1 MKYSPSINPL
11 FLTTMLEAM
20 ESGMGRDEAANDLM
34 SYSSKE
40 RKEILAEIPTV
51 NTPEE
56 KMSRFLNLAFFG
68 KQILGEEEQKSK
80 DSLFPSI
87 SLYKG
92 EELKKNP
99 YYIALSSLGKF
110 QDGDL
115 TFEFQHYE
123 PFAPFVL
130 DEKRVDDLYNEVT
143 PLGYVSSK
151 LEYPAIRKGKTNWM
165 EVIPHEINTMRDFIA
180 QAQGNILLYGLGL
193 GYVAYMCSLKKEVT
207 SITIV
212 EDDKKVIDVFKAHFL
227 PLFRFGSKIKIVQ
240 GDAIAYASSHRNGGY
255 DSLFA
260 DLWHNADDGLE
271 LYQKLLKAEGASSHS
286 FYWIEKA
293 ILVYFRRF
301 LILLLEEECVEKMD
315 DSDYLN
321 PETESDALLAKL
333 HFALKEREIHS
344 EKEILSLLSEASLKK
359 ILIQMK

>member
-1 MKYSPSINPL
+1 MKYSPSISPL

-40 RKEILAEIPTV
+40 RKEILAEIPMV
-51 NTPEE
+51 KTPEE

-151 LEYPAIRKGKTNWM
+151 LE
-165 EVIPHEINTMRDFIA
+165 
-180 QAQGNILLYGLGL
+180 
-193 GYVAYMCSLKKEVT
+193 
-207 SITIV
+207 
-212 EDDKKVIDVFKAHFL
+212 
-227 PLFRFGSKIKIVQ
+227 
-240 GDAIAYASSHRNGGY
+240 
-255 DSLFA
+255 
-260 DLWHNADDGLE
+260 
-271 LYQKLLKAEGASSHS
+271 
-286 FYWIEKA
+286 
-293 ILVYFRRF
+293 
-301 LILLLEEECVEKMD
+301 
-315 DSDYLN
+315 
-321 PETESDALLAKL
+321 
-333 HFALKEREIHS
+333 
-344 EKEILSLLSEASLKK
+344 
-359 ILIQMK
+359 